1 MLRRAL
7 CNNIVFRI
15 EEDFLIADDTSL
27 HIDVAIGF
35 QGDILR
41 THQTCGFDLSRF
53 GEDVFPVERACILQ
67 CVLGLDDDVLRRD
80 ETAAFGE
87 LETARILG
95 IEDGVYGAF
104 FLTVDFD
111 LALFEPDHIRG
122 ERSDLLLGEG
132 DAWGEVHLFGIGNA
146 RIHQCFECGF
156 IVRIAV
162 QMAFARLP

>member
-1 MLRRAL
+1 MLARAL

-15 EEDFLIADDTSL
+15 KEDFLIADDISL

-53 GEDVFPVERACILQ
+53 GDDVLPVECACILEGF
-67 CVLGLDDDVLRRD
+67 LGLDDDVLRRD
-80 ETAAFGE
+80 EAAAFGE
-87 LETARILG
+87 SESIGVFRIKDG
-95 IEDGVYGAF
+95 IDSA
-104 FLTVDFD
+104 LLLSVDFD

-132 DAWGEVHLFGIGNA
+132 DARGEAHLFGIGNA
-146 RIHQCFECGF
+146 RIHQCFECSF
-156 IVRIAV
+156 IVGIAV
-162 QMAFARLP
+162 QMTFACLP